1 MYDKS
6 TSYIR
11 LLHASPNAPAVDIY
25 ANDTLLTDFLSFGE
39 FTPYIPVNP
48 TSYTVEVY
56 PAQNGD
62 EPVLTTELTVEPKK
76 ILTVAVIGVAPDL
89 EVFVIPDEKESLEFE
104 RTGFRAIHL
113 SPDAPAVDV
122 MQPDDEVLFKD
133 VSYKDITDYKQVV
146 PMTYTLQIVPSG
158 TEDIALY
165 VPNVR
170 LLPNRFYSAYIVGLV
185 GDEPYLQMLIPLDGN
200 SYIDV

>member
-39 FTPYIPVNP
+39 FTPYIPISP
-48 TSYTVEVY
+48 GKYKIEIY
-56 PAQNGD
+56 PAKNGD
-62 EPVLTTELTVEPKK
+62 EPVLTTELDIDKKK
-76 ILTVAVIGVAPDL
+76 ILTIAVIGVAPDL
-89 EVFVIPDEKESLEFE
+89 ETFVIPDEKEELELD
-104 RTGFRAIHL
+104 RTGFRAVHL
-113 SPDAPAVDV
+113 SPDAPSVDIQ
-122 MQPDDEVLFKD
+122 QPDNNMLFEN
-133 VSYKDITDYKQVV
+133 VSYKDITEYKQII
-146 PMTYTLQIVPSG
+146 PMTYTLQLVPTG

-165 VPNVR
+165 VPNIR
-170 LLPNRFYSAYIVGLV
+170 LLPNRFYSAYIVGLI

-200 SYIDV
+200 SYIEV

>member
-1 MYDKS
+1 VYDKS

-39 FTPYIPVNP
+39 FTPYIPVSP
-48 TSYTVEVY
+48 DKYKVEVY
-56 PAQNGD
+56 PAKNGD
-62 EPVLTTELTVEPKK
+62 EPVLTAELDVDEKK
-76 ILTVAVIGVAPDL
+76 IYTVAVIGMAPDL
-89 EVFVIPDEKESLEFE
+89 EVFVIPDEKEELEFE

-113 SPDAPAVDV
+113 SPDAPSVDIQ
-122 MQPDDEVLFKD
+122 QPDGQVLFEN
-133 VSYKDITDYKQVV
+133 VSYKDITDYEQLV
-146 PMTYTLQIVPSG
+146 PMTYTLQIVPTG
-158 TEDIALY
+158 TDYIGLY
-165 VPNVR
+165 VPNIR
-170 LLPNRFYSAYIVGLV
+170 LLPNRFYSAYIVGLI